1 MPLADHHIA
10 IVCNP
15 QAGNGKALSM
25 ADQIISYLKQ
35 KEIPHT
41 IFTAQWPQV
50 WDVFTQVWIVGGD
63 GTLNYFINQYP
74 DMKLPLSIFKGGT
87 GNDFHEILYDKIS
100 IEQQIEKLLKGNVSF
115 VDAGVCNEKFF
126 LNGIGIGFDG
136 AIVKSLISKKK
147 NPGKASYLSSVFKR
161 ILFYKATEHFV
172 KIDNYTIKG
181 KLLMVNIANGKTEGG
196 GFRVAP
202 NADFQ
207 DGLLDINIVK
217 EISSIK
223 RFIYLQA
230 IEKGK
235 HLHLPHIEYRQAKK
249 IEITTEGIVP
259 AHADGEYFEAIHFV
273 IECLPRRFSFLG

>member
-1 MPLADHHIA
+1 MPLPDHHIA

-15 QAGNGKALSM
+15 QAGNGKALSI

-35 KEIPHT
+35 KT
-41 IFTAQWPQV
+41 IAYSVFTAQWPQV
-50 WDVFTQVWIVGGD
+50 WNKTTQVWIVGGD

-74 DMKLPLSIFKGGT
+74 EIKLPMSIFKGGT
-87 GNDFHEILYDKIS
+87 GNDFQEMLYGKIN
-100 IEQQIEKLLKGNVSF
+100 IEQQIEKLLEGNVYS
-115 VDAGVCNEKFF
+115 VDAGICNENFF
-126 LNGIGIGFDG
+126 LNGVGIGFDG

-161 ILFYKATEHFV
+161 ILFYKATEHFI
-172 KIDNYTIKG
+172 KIDDYNIKG

-202 NADFQ
+202 SADLE

-217 EISSIK
+217 DISTLK
-223 RFIYLQA
+223 RLFYLPA

-235 HLHLPHIEYRQAKK
+235 HLHLRLIEYHQARRV
-249 IEITTEGIVP
+249 EIKTSTPVP
-259 AHADGEYFEAIHFV
+259 AHADGEYFEADHFMM
-273 IECLPRRFSFLG
+273 ECLSKGFSFLR

>member
-1 MPLADHHIA
+1 MPLPDHHIA

-25 ADQIISYLKQ
+25 ADQIIRYLKQ

-74 DMKLPLSIFKGGT
+74 DIKLSLSIFKGGT
-87 GNDFHEILYDKIS
+87 GNDFHEMLYDKIS
-100 IEQQIEKLLKGNVSF
+100 IGQQIEKLLEGNVSF
-115 VDAGVCNEKFF
+115 VDAGVCNEKLF
-126 LNGIGIGFDG
+126 LNGVGIGFDG

-172 KIDNYTIKG
+172 KIDDYTIKG
-181 KLLMVNIANGKTEGG
+181 KLLMINIANGKTEGG

-202 NADFQ
+202 KADFQ
-207 DGLLDINIVK
+207 DGLLDMNIVK
-217 EISSIK
+217 ELSSIK

-235 HLHLPHIEYRQAKK
+235 HLYLPLIEYRQAKN
-249 IEITTEGIVP
+249 IEITTSTPVP
-259 AHADGEYFEAIHFV
+259 AHADGEYFEADHFV
-273 IECLPRRFSFLG
+273 IECLPKRFPFLR